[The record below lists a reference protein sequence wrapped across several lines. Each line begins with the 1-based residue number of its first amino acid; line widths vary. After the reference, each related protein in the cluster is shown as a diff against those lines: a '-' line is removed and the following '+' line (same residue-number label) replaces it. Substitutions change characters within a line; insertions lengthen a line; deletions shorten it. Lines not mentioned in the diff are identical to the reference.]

1 MQIDRR
7 RLRLTVV
14 ETRIEYVGHA
24 TVLVELDGVRILTD
38 PLLRKRVV
46 HLRRAVALPE
56 SPPSSIDAVL
66 ISHLHYDH
74 LDFPSLVRLGRVPRL
89 VVPRGAAKLIGRK
102 VLGSPVVE
110 LARGEA
116 LEVDGL
122 RIRATASVHD
132 GRRLP
137 IGVRA
142 ESVGY
147 VVEGSSSVYF
157 AGDTELFPGMSEL
170 GPVDVALLP
179 VAGWG
184 PNLGPGHMDPRAA
197 AEAAKLLRPRV
208 AIPIHWGTYVGRSI
222 WKRAPAAGAPAPEV
236 FRTHVHELAPEVEVR
251 VLQPGESTVVAS
263 S

>member
-1 MQIDRR
+1 MEI
-7 RLRLTVV
+7 V
-14 ETRIEYVGHA
+14 ERATDGAARIEYVGHA
-24 TVLVELDGVRILTD
+24 TVLLELDGVRILTD
-38 PLLRKRVV
+38 PLLRKRIV
-46 HLRRAVALPE
+46 HLRRAVALPD
-56 SPPSSIDAVL
+56 STPRSLDAVL

-110 LARGEA
+110 LGRGEA
-116 LEVDGL
+116 MEIGAL

-147 VVEGSSSVYF
+147 VIEGSSSIYF
-157 AGDTELFPGMSEL
+157 AGDTELFPDMSEL

-184 PNLGPGHMDPRAA
+184 PNVGPGHMDPLAA
-197 AEAAKLLRPRV
+197 AEAARLLRPRV
-208 AIPIHWGTYVGRSI
+208 AIPIHWGTYFGLGL
-222 WKRAPAAGAPAPEV
+222 WKRGRTAPAAPPPEE
-236 FRTHVHELAPEVEVR
+236 FRLHVQELAPEIEVR
-251 VLQPGESTVVAS
+251 VLEPGETTVVHARG
-263 S
+263 